1 MSRIALGHH
10 PMSSS
15 PGGLQSHLVS
25 RKTGIL
31 KGLHTL
37 FRAPAEPRL
46 HVAISELTD
55 SRRYLECYGEVSGT
69 GVGLTEER
77 ALMSAI
83 GEAVEAYCSYDIQQ
97 PLTLASY
104 KEISKSDP
112 HAVSP
117 HELPLYSAAQ

>member
-55 SRRYLECYGEVSGT
+55 SRGILNAMGKC
-69 GVGLTEER
+69 
-77 ALMSAI
+77 
-83 GEAVEAYCSYDIQQ
+83 
-97 PLTLASY
+97 P
-104 KEISKSDP
+104 
-112 HAVSP
+112 
-117 HELPLYSAAQ
+117 AQG

>member
-46 HVAISELTD
+46 HVAISERTPAGILNAMGK
-55 SRRYLECYGEVSGT
+55 C
-69 GVGLTEER
+69 
-77 ALMSAI
+77 
-83 GEAVEAYCSYDIQQ
+83 
-97 PLTLASY
+97 P
-104 KEISKSDP
+104 
-112 HAVSP
+112 
-117 HELPLYSAAQ
+117 AQG